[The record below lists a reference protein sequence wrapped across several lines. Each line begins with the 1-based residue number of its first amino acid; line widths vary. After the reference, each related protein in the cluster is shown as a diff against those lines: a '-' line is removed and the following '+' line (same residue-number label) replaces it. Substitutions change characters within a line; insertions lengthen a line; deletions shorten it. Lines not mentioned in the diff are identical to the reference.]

1 MRCTTPIGKLCKLY
15 SIDLTSI
22 NLNYASKY
30 GDPVALQWLLRP
42 CSVGTSTVGKS
53 TVHRTRQTK
62 SSASSNH
69 IDHVSLAAHFITSW
83 EIKVS
88 FNNQDLYSTRH
99 TVEASSSLVS
109 MSSMEDDS
117 EWIPCSAVLTDLPLK
132 GVIDIY
138 VRCEEAPHR
147 HERSKE
153 KQFIAF
159 EGIHLEMNHFPRKPF
174 HVIGGD
180 NASFNESLHGI
191 VSKFETKLNLES
203 HKALTSLIVLRRL
216 RWIRDDSSATLSWRL
231 KLTVYPQIK
240 KITAGQQS
248 LLQSAKRGNHDD
260 SPPDAHALGYEWR
273 VFVFTSFGLYN
284 QADKGFCMGGGST
297 DGESHENVPLQ
308 PWQWTDF
315 KVTLSGLRLNDQIIL
330 VAKPTSDRLD
340 YPQIMLDRCVV
351 EVRDFLLSEET
362 GVEFPLPTTAPLPDC
377 IHSCFHDGC
386 SFHVPF

>member
-1 MRCTTPIGKLCKLY
+1 MGKLCRLY

-42 CSVGTSTVGKS
+42 CTVGTSTVGKS

-69 IDHVSLAAHFITSW
+69 IDRVSLAAHFITSW

-99 TVEASSSLVS
+99 AVEASSSLVS
-109 MSSMEDDS
+109 TSSMEDDS

-147 HERSKE
+147 HGLSKE

-159 EGIHLEMNHFPRKPF
+159 EGIHLEMNHFPLKPS
-174 HVIGGD
+174 HVVGGD
-180 NASFNESLHGI
+180 NASFHESLHGI
-191 VSKFETKLNLES
+191 VSKFETTLNLES
-203 HKALTSLIVLRRL
+203 HKALTSLTVLRGL
-216 RWIRDDSSATLSWRL
+216 RWIQDDSSATTLSWRL

-240 KITAGQQS
+240 KSTAGQQS

-260 SPPDAHALGYEWR
+260 SPPDAHSLGYEWR
-273 VFVFTSFGLYN
+273 VIVFTSSGLCYE
-284 QADKGFCMGGGST
+284 ADKGFCMGRGSSDGGS
-297 DGESHENVPLQ
+297 HEHVPLQ
-308 PWQWTDF
+308 PWQWVDF
-315 KVTLSGLRLNDQIIL
+315 KVTISGLQLNDQIIL
-330 VAKPTSDRLD
+330 VAKSTSDQLD

-351 EVRDFLLSEET
+351 EVRDFLLSEEKS
-362 GVEFPLPTTAPLPDC
+362 VKSSLPLTAPQPDC

>member
-1 MRCTTPIGKLCKLY
+1 MT
-15 SIDLTSI
+15 
-22 NLNYASKY
+22 
-30 GDPVALQWLLRP
+30 LQWLLRP
-42 CSVGTSTVGKS
+42 CTVGTSTVGKS
-53 TVHRTRQTK
+53 TVQLTRQTK

-99 TVEASSSLVS
+99 AVEAPSSLVS
-109 MSSMEDDS
+109 MSSIEEDS
-117 EWIPCSAVLTDLPLK
+117 EWIPCSAVLTELPLK

-153 KQFIAF
+153 THFIAF
-159 EGIHLEMNHFPRKPF
+159 EGIHLEMNHFPQKPF

-180 NASFNESLHGI
+180 NASFNEALHGI
-191 VSKFETKLNLES
+191 VSKIETKLNLGS
-203 HKALTSLIVLRRL
+203 HKALTSLAVLRRL
-216 RWIRDDSSATLSWRL
+216 RWLRDDSSTTLSWRL
-231 KLTVYPQIK
+231 KLTVFPHIK
-240 KITAGQQS
+240 KTTAGQQS
-248 LLQSAKRGNHDD
+248 LLQSAKRGNHED

-273 VFVFTSFGLYN
+273 VIVFTSFGLCN
-284 QADKGFCMGGGST
+284 EENKGSCMGGGSS
-297 DGESHENVPLQ
+297 DSGSHEHVPLQ

-315 KVTLSGLRLNDQIIL
+315 KVTLSGLRLNDQILL
-330 VAKPTSDRLD
+330 VAKPTSDQLD

-351 EVRDFLLSEET
+351 EVRDFLLSEEKS
-362 GVEFPLPTTAPLPDC
+362 VESAPPSTAPLPNC